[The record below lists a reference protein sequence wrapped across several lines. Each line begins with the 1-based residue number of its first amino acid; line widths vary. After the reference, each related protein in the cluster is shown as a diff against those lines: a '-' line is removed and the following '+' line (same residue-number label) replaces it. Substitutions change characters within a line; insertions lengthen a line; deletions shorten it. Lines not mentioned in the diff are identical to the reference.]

1 MEPNEASLNESA
13 IIDSTDDSRKKQ
25 HEFGLPAVLLLS
37 SLIYMGLYGFFIFGN
52 AVYMYSDVGSD
63 SLSSSYPII
72 TMLSRLYREKQ
83 FTFYTLSSGLGSD
96 TSATFLQYLNPLKF
110 LLLNFGKDSFPLS
123 VLLFVFLQ
131 HLFTAVFAYGF
142 FKALLKAKRPAVFAA
157 LIWGYT
163 SYIVVWGQ
171 NYSFGVC
178 ILLFTASMFFLQL
191 LLNRPSRLYFMLLS
205 FTFALFIASNYYF
218 FYMTGVFTI
227 FYVIFFTLSVRKKEN
242 RIKRMIKSLFTLALS
257 ALMSMAIA
265 CASILPIVMNFLGS
279 ARTGDTTRFDLKALL
294 TPYGMKA
301 YFTFLGRFFSASI
314 MGSGSNFTGYLNFY
328 ETALLYTSALFFF
341 ALIYVL
347 FRKKSVIQAILVVVL
362 TAGMLYCPAAG
373 KLLTFNIFSQRYS
386 FMICF
391 VEVIAIAILLKDI
404 LSLDMKTVPAFY
416 VSVLGA
422 PIATAGVLFL
432 LYMRRTALGYTLNK
446 FAFLAAVAFI
456 AVWTFWLI
464 LTGLMKNKRM
474 ASIIGIVLLCAELLV
489 TNQASIYDRAYLTK
503 TDYKTD
509 YFNDGTQDAVAKIK
523 ESDSG
528 LYRINTST
536 EYDFA
541 NEGLVDG
548 FNATTTYSNTNPA
561 SIVSLSRAFGNY
573 QLSSNF
579 FIAGCEQYYLY
590 TLLAGKYLVCDLP
603 DNEADSLEPPCFKE
617 IGRTESNITF
627 ENVNALPFGYLYRNE
642 MDGADFVT
650 MNSYEKMRALAK
662 SYVLT
667 EEIDETKKKDAD
679 DHTKP
684 AEGDTVLAV
693 CRPGCVFLPRHLRLL
708 FGRCRGDPVPASCSG
723 EGIDQRG
730 YRSRSLHPDE
740 RASRSQRLHFHDD
753 AVQLHFQRFRDHASG
768 PHDASPYR
776 SSR

>member
-1 MEPNEASLNESA
+1 MEPNEASLNKSA
-13 IIDSTDDSRKKQ
+13 IIDSTDNSRKKQ

-52 AVYMYSDVGSD
+52 A
-63 SLSSSYPII
+63 
-72 TMLSRLYREKQ
+72 MLSRLYREKQ

-142 FKALLKAKRPAVFAA
+142 FKALLKAKRPAVFTA

-163 SYIVVWGQ
+163 SYIIVWGQ

-227 FYVIFFTLSVRKKEN
+227 FYAIFFTLSVRKKEN

-391 VEVIAIAILLKDI
+391 VEEV
-404 LSLDMKTVPAFY
+404 
-416 VSVLGA
+416 
-422 PIATAGVLFL
+422 
-432 LYMRRTALGYTLNK
+432 
-446 FAFLAAVAFI
+446 
-456 AVWTFWLI
+456 
-464 LTGLMKNKRM
+464 
-474 ASIIGIVLLCAELLV
+474 
-489 TNQASIYDRAYLTK
+489 
-503 TDYKTD
+503 
-509 YFNDGTQDAVAKIK
+509 
-523 ESDSG
+523 
-528 LYRINTST
+528 
-536 EYDFA
+536 
-541 NEGLVDG
+541 
-548 FNATTTYSNTNPA
+548 
-561 SIVSLSRAFGNY
+561 
-573 QLSSNF
+573 
-579 FIAGCEQYYLY
+579 
-590 TLLAGKYLVCDLP
+590 
-603 DNEADSLEPPCFKE
+603 
-617 IGRTESNITF
+617 
-627 ENVNALPFGYLYRNE
+627 
-642 MDGADFVT
+642 
-650 MNSYEKMRALAK
+650 
-662 SYVLT
+662 
-667 EEIDETKKKDAD
+667 
-679 DHTKP
+679 
-684 AEGDTVLAV
+684 
-693 CRPGCVFLPRHLRLL
+693 
-708 FGRCRGDPVPASCSG
+708 
-723 EGIDQRG
+723 
-730 YRSRSLHPDE
+730 
-740 RASRSQRLHFHDD
+740 
-753 AVQLHFQRFRDHASG
+753 
-768 PHDASPYR
+768 
-776 SSR
+776 